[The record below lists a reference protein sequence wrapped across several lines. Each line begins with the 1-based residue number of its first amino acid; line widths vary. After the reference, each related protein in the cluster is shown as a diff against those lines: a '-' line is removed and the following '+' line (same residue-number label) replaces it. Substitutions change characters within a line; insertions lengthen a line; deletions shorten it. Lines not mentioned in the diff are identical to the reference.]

1 MSDDTLLPFD
11 LPSVGRKK
19 LTIDFAGGNQSSDG
33 GLLLLRAAERKLGVC
48 RRLAEAMPD
57 RRDPERVRHAM
68 FEMVMARA
76 SAIACGYEDAIDLDR
91 LRHDPLMKVAVGRC
105 PASGAPLASQSTISR
120 LENAPSKTEAARLSA
135 ALLDQ
140 FGTTVK
146 PGKLEVL
153 DIDDTFCAAHGGQQ
167 LAFWNAHHDERGF
180 ASMHIYHVAS
190 GTPVAAI
197 LRPARTPKGSEVR
210 TVIKHVTKRLRRHW
224 PKTRIVW
231 RGDSHYGR
239 VEAMEWAEDN
249 DADYIFGLAGN
260 AALDALVAEA
270 AVNLRF
276 HHAMSSKAKLRTYAS
291 FLYQAGSWKRPRKV
305 VARLECSLQPV
316 GEAGMRQEVDI
327 RYVVTSLKGS
337 AQHLYENVYCQRGQM
352 ENLIKLH
359 KAQLA
364 SDRMSC
370 HSATANQVRLVLHT
384 AAFWLM
390 HGVRAAIPQASPL
403 AKCEFA
409 THPRAPDQDRRARD
423 RACRAHPRPAAH
435 QLPGR
440 GAVPV
445 RRTRPHAV
453 RPMSRGA
460 VCPDEPPTRQ
470 INPERVASRV
480 ASHRSR
486 QTERRHASE
495 PPDVQKS
502 AASCMIR
509 ASHVAYCIS
518 ARSDQH
524 INDFVAGYQRE
535 ACNRP

>member
-1 MSDDTLLPFD
+1 MSHDTLLPFD

-33 GLLLLRAAERKLGVC
+33 GLLLLRAAERRLGVC

-105 PASGAPLASQSTISR
+105 PESGAPLASQSTISR

-140 FGTTVK
+140 LGTTVK

-239 VEAMEWAEDN
+239 VEAMEWAEDH

-260 AALDALVAEA
+260 AALDALVAET

-291 FLYQAGSWKRPRKV
+291 FLYQAGSWRRPRKV

-316 GEAGMRQEVDI
+316 AGETGMRQEVDI

-337 AQHLYENVYCQRGQM
+337 AQHLYENIYCQRGQM

-390 HGVRAAIPQASPL
+390 HGVRAAIPQANPL

-409 THPRAPDQDRRARD
+409 TIRERLIKIGARVIEHVA
-423 RACRAHPRPAAH
+423 RIRV
-435 QLPGR
+435 QLP
-440 GAVPV
+440 
-445 RRTRPHAV
+445 T
-453 RPMSRGA
+453 S
-460 VCPDEPPTRQ
+460 CPDAALFRC
-470 INPERVASRV
+470 VARGLMPSG
-480 ASHRSR
+480 
-486 QTERRHASE
+486 
-495 PPDVQKS
+495 P
-502 AASCMIR
+502 
-509 ASHVAYCIS
+509 
-518 ARSDQH
+518 
-524 INDFVAGYQRE
+524 
-535 ACNRP
+535 

>member
-1 MSDDTLLPFD
+1 MTDDTLLPFD
-11 LPSVGRKK
+11 LPSVRRKK
-19 LTIDFAGGNQSSDG
+19 LTIDFDGGNQSSDG
-33 GLLLLRAAERKLGVC
+33 GLLLLREAERQLGVC

-57 RRDPERVRHAM
+57 RRDPDRVRHAM

-105 PASGAPLASQSTISR
+105 PETGAPLASQSTISR

-140 FGTTVK
+140 FGTSVK

-190 GTPVAAI
+190 GRPVATI
-197 LRPARTPKGSEVR
+197 LRPARTPKGTEVG

-239 VEAMEWAEDN
+239 VEAMEWAEDH

-260 AALDALVAEA
+260 AVLDALVAETA
-270 AVNLRF
+270 TNLRF
-276 HHAMSSKAKLRTYAS
+276 HHALSSKPKLRTYAS
-291 FLYQAGSWKRPRKV
+291 FMYQAGSWKRSCKV

-316 GEAGMRQEVDI
+316 AAGETGMRQEVDI
-327 RYVVTSLKGS
+327 RYIVTSLKGS
-337 AQHLYENVYCQRGQM
+337 AQHLYDNVYCQRGQM

-390 HGVRAAIPQASPL
+390 HGVRAAIPRANPL
-403 AKCEFA
+403 AKGEFA
-409 THPRAPDQDRRARD
+409 TIRERLIKIGARVIEHIA
-423 RACRAHPRPAAH
+423 RIRV
-435 QLPGR
+435 QLPTSCPE
-440 GAVPV
+440 GALF
-445 RRTRPHAV
+445 RT
-453 RPMSRGA
+453 
-460 VCPDEPPTRQ
+460 
-470 INPERVASRV
+470 VALGLL
-480 ASHRSR
+480 RSG
-486 QTERRHASE
+486 
-495 PPDVQKS
+495 P
-502 AASCMIR
+502 
-509 ASHVAYCIS
+509 
-518 ARSDQH
+518 
-524 INDFVAGYQRE
+524 
-535 ACNRP
+535 